1 MQMRRLLTESALETL
16 YGKLPVPLQNAACWY
31 YGFSQARIRY
41 GPTFHDRF
49 PQLVESDFWP
59 RSRIVAYQDEQ
70 LRNIVDHAYRTTSFY
85 RERMQ
90 SAGISPRDIESR
102 ADLERLPL
110 LTKEEVRSGLHR
122 MISSTARK
130 RDLIQRKTSGTTGKS
145 LSFYRSKA
153 SIAFQWAIW
162 WRHRNRFG
170 LERGDWHV
178 HFTPKLVVPPEQH
191 SPPYWRRGTP
201 MKQIFMNA
209 HHFVPEKI
217 EDIVRYL
224 DRNPVGFYSG
234 YPSYIHVLALTAREA
249 GLELTSRP
257 RVVWSGAENL
267 LERQRR
273 DIEDFTG
280 AIVTDHYG
288 MSEACGAASQCSEG
302 LYHED
307 FEFGILE
314 CLDRVK
320 LDDGRV
326 MGRIVCTGFGDEALP
341 FIRYETGDVGV
352 WSRSDEKCACGRES
366 PTLVE
371 IRGRAQDYVVTPE
384 GRRIMRF
391 DSVFRDTSNVKESQ
405 VVQERPGEIRVRIVK
420 RPGYG
425 ASDEDF
431 IAEEIARTISPT
443 LKVAFEYV
451 SEIERESGG
460 KFKAVKS
467 LIEDE
472 RERAVL
478 H

>member
-1 MQMRRLLTESALETL
+1 MQMRRLLTESALESL

-41 GPTFHDRF
+41 SPTFHTRF
-49 PQLVESDFWP
+49 AQLVESDFWP
-59 RSRIVAYQDEQ
+59 RSRIVEYQDDQ
-70 LRNIVDHAYRTTSFY
+70 LRTIVEHAYRTSLFY

-90 SAGISPRDIESR
+90 SAGISPGDIQTR
-102 ADLERLPL
+102 ADLDRLPL
-110 LTKEEVRSGLHR
+110 LTKEEVRSNLPR
-122 MISSTARK
+122 MISSAARK
-130 RDLIQRKTSGTTGKS
+130 RELVLRKTSGTTGKS

-153 SIAFQWAIW
+153 SIAFQWAVW

-170 LERGDWHV
+170 LDREDWHV
-178 HFTPKLVVPPEQH
+178 HFTPKLVVPPEQ
-191 SPPYWRRGTP
+191 SRPPYWRRSAP
-201 MKQIFMNA
+201 MKQAFLNA
-209 HHFVPEKI
+209 HHFVPAKI
-217 EDIVRYL
+217 RDIIEFL
-224 DRNPVGFYSG
+224 NRNSFAFYSG

-267 LERQRR
+267 LQRQRR
-273 DIEDFTG
+273 DIEEFTG

-288 MSEACGAASQCSEG
+288 MSEACGYASQCAEG

-314 CLDRVK
+314 CLDPVE
-320 LDDGRV
+320 LEDGRV
-326 MGRIVCTGFGDEALP
+326 SGRIVCTGFADEALP

-352 WSRSDEKCACGRES
+352 WSRSGEICPCGRES

-405 VVQERPGEIRVRIVK
+405 VIQERPGEIRVRIVK
-420 RPGYG
+420 RPGYS
-425 ASDEDF
+425 ASDESF
-431 IAEEIARTISPT
+431 IAGEISRTISPT
-443 LKVAFEYV
+443 LKVNFEYV
-451 SEIERESGG
+451 PEIERESGG

-467 LIEDE
+467 LIEQD
-472 RERAVL
+472 REGAVL